1 MASDRFV
8 KLTEADIKSFSE
20 EQENVNTKKK
30 TLYESNLFKEFL
42 TSEDEGRELQQIPA
56 AELQQLA
63 IKLIVLGV
71 RKKNGE
77 EYEPSSL
84 RRFCRVSTG
93 SFGKTDAR
101 FPF

>member
-1 MASDRFV
+1 V
-8 KLTEADIKSFSE
+8 KLSEADIKSFSD

-30 TLYESNLFKEFL
+30 TLYDLKLFKKFL
-42 TSEDEGRELQQIPA
+42 ASEDERRELQEIPA
-56 AELQQLA
+56 AELQQFA
-63 IKLIVLGV
+63 IKFLMEV

-84 RRFCRVSTG
+84 SRGFCRVSTG